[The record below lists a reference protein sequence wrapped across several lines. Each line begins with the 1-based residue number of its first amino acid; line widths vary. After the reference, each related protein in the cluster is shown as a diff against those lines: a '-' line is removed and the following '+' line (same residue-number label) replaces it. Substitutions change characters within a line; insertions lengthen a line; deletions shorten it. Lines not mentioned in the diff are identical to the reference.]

1 MKKLWLVFI
10 SARIGLFALFLT
22 VFLLLGFEGIYSAV
36 IAGVL
41 ALAVSLVFLQKQ
53 RDALSVEIYNRFRRD
68 DLAGVPDRDADI
80 ENDLLD
86 NKPAAKNKS
95 EEDNK

>member
-22 VFLLLGFEGIYSAV
+22 VILLLGFEGIYSAV

-41 ALAVSLVFLQKQ
+41 ALAVSLVFLTKQ
-53 RDALSVEIYNRFRRD
+53 RDALSTEIYRRTRKD
-68 DLAGVPDRDADI
+68 KNSGVPDTDADV
-80 ENDLLD
+80 ENAILD
-86 NKPAAKNKS
+86 SK
-95 EEDNK
+95 EDNK

>member
-1 MKKLWLVFI
+1 VKKLWLVFI

-22 VFLLLGFEGIYSAV
+22 VLLLLGFDGIYSAV

-53 RDALSVEIYNRFRRD
+53 RDALSIEIYKRNQRD
-68 DLAGVPDRDADI
+68 KNSGVPDSDADV
-80 ENDLLD
+80 ENAILD
-86 NKPAAKNKS
+86 SK
-95 EEDNK
+95 EDNK

>member
-22 VFLLLGFEGIYSAV
+22 VFLLLGFDGIYSAV

-53 RDALSVEIYNRFRRD
+53 RDALSTEIYKRNNRD
-68 DLAGVPDRDADI
+68 KNSGVPDSDADV
-80 ENDLLD
+80 ENAILDSKVD
-86 NKPAAKNKS
+86 NK
-95 EEDNK
+95 

>member
-22 VFLLLGFEGIYSAV
+22 VLLLLGFDGIYSAV

-53 RDALSVEIYNRFRRD
+53 RDALSIEIYKRNHRD
-68 DLAGVPDRDADI
+68 KNSGVPDSDADV
-80 ENDLLD
+80 ENAILD
-86 NKPAAKNKS
+86 SK
-95 EEDNK
+95 EDNE

>member
-22 VFLLLGFEGIYSAV
+22 VFLLLGFDGIYSAV

-53 RDALSVEIYNRFRRD
+53 RDALSTEIYKRNNRD
-68 DLAGVPDRDADI
+68 KNSGVPDSDADV
-80 ENDLLD
+80 ENAILD
-86 NKPAAKNKS
+86 SK
-95 EEDNK
+95 EDNK

>member
-53 RDALSVEIYNRFRRD
+53 RDALSAEIYKRTNRD
-68 DLAGVPDRDADI
+68 KNLGVPDTDADI
-80 ENDLLD
+80 ENAILD
-86 NKPAAKNKS
+86 SK
-95 EEDNK
+95 EDNK

>member
-22 VFLLLGFEGIYSAV
+22 VLLLVGFDGIYSAV

-53 RDALSVEIYNRFRRD
+53 RDALSIEIYKRNNRD
-68 DLAGVPDRDADI
+68 KNSGVPDSDADV
-80 ENDLLD
+80 ENAILD
-86 NKPAAKNKS
+86 SK
-95 EEDNK
+95 EDHK

>member
-41 ALAVSLVFLQKQ
+41 ALAVSLVFLTKQ
-53 RDALSVEIYNRFRRD
+53 RDALSTEIYRRTRKD
-68 DLAGVPDRDADI
+68 KNSGLPDTDADV
-80 ENDLLD
+80 ENAILD
-86 NKPAAKNKS
+86 SKKDDK
-95 EEDNK
+95 

>member
-1 MKKLWLVFI
+1 VKKLWLVFI

-22 VFLLLGFEGIYSAV
+22 VFLLLGFDGIYSAV

-53 RDALSVEIYNRFRRD
+53 RDALSTEIYKRNNRD
-68 DLAGVPDRDADI
+68 KNSGVPDSDADV
-80 ENDLLD
+80 ENAILD
-86 NKPAAKNKS
+86 SK
-95 EEDNK
+95 EDNK

>member
-22 VFLLLGFEGIYSAV
+22 VFLLMGFDGIYSAV

-53 RDALSVEIYNRFRRD
+53 RDALSTEIYRRNNRD
-68 DLAGVPDRDADI
+68 KNSGVPDADADV
-80 ENDLLD
+80 ENAILD
-86 NKPAAKNKS
+86 SK
-95 EEDNK
+95 EDNK

>member
-10 SARIGLFALFLT
+10 AARIGLFALFLA
-22 VFLLLGFEGIYSAV
+22 VFLLLGFDGIYSAV

-53 RDALSVEIYNRFRRD
+53 RDALSREIYARFKRN
-68 DLAGVPDRDADI
+68 DLSGVPDADADI
-80 ENDLLD
+80 ENAILDSKKD
-86 NKPAAKNKS
+86 NK
-95 EEDNK
+95 

>member
-1 MKKLWLVFI
+1 MKKLWLVYI

-22 VFLLLGFEGIYSAV
+22 VLLLLGFEGIYSAV

-53 RDALSVEIYNRFRRD
+53 RDALSIEIYKRNNRD
-68 DLAGVPDRDADI
+68 KNSGVPDADADV
-80 ENDLLD
+80 ENAILD
-86 NKPAAKNKS
+86 SK
-95 EEDNK
+95 EDNK

>member
-22 VFLLLGFEGIYSAV
+22 ALLLLGFEGIYSAV

-41 ALAVSLVFLQKQ
+41 ALAVSLVFLNKQ
-53 RDALSVEIYNRFRRD
+53 RDALSAEIYRRTRRD
-68 DLAGVPDRDADI
+68 KNAGVPDADADV
-80 ENDLLD
+80 ENAILD
-86 NKPAAKNKS
+86 SK
-95 EEDNK
+95 EDNK

>member
-1 MKKLWLVFI
+1 VKKLWLVFI

-22 VFLLLGFEGIYSAV
+22 VLLLLGFDGIYSAV

-53 RDALSVEIYNRFRRD
+53 RDALSIEIYKRNHRD
-68 DLAGVPDRDADI
+68 KNSGVPDSDADV
-80 ENDLLD
+80 ENAILD
-86 NKPAAKNKS
+86 SK
-95 EEDNK
+95 EDNK

>member
-41 ALAVSLVFLQKQ
+41 ALAVSLVFLNKQ
-53 RDALSVEIYNRFRRD
+53 RDALSAEIYRRTRRD
-68 DLAGVPDRDADI
+68 KNDGVPDIDADV
-80 ENDLLD
+80 ENAILD
-86 NKPAAKNKS
+86 SK
-95 EEDNK
+95 EDNK

>member
-41 ALAVSLVFLQKQ
+41 ALAVSLVFLSKQ
-53 RDALSVEIYNRFRRD
+53 RDALSIEIYKRNRRD
-68 DLAGVPDRDADI
+68 NNSGVPDTDADV
-80 ENDLLD
+80 ENAILD
-86 NKPAAKNKS
+86 SK
-95 EEDNK
+95 EDNK

>member
-22 VFLLLGFEGIYSAV
+22 VFVLLGFDGIYSAV

-53 RDALSVEIYNRFRRD
+53 RDALSTEIYKRNNRD
-68 DLAGVPDRDADI
+68 KNSGVPDADADV
-80 ENDLLD
+80 ENAILD
-86 NKPAAKNKS
+86 SK
-95 EEDNK
+95 EDNK

>member
-22 VFLLLGFEGIYSAV
+22 VFLLLGFEGIYSAL

-41 ALAVSLVFLQKQ
+41 ALAVSLVFLTKQ
-53 RDALSVEIYNRFRRD
+53 RDALSTEIYRRTRKD
-68 DLAGVPDRDADI
+68 KNSGVPDTDADV
-80 ENDLLD
+80 ENALLD
-86 NKPAAKNKS
+86 SKKDDK
-95 EEDNK
+95 

>member
-22 VFLLLGFEGIYSAV
+22 VLLLLGFDGIYSAV

-53 RDALSVEIYNRFRRD
+53 RDALSIEIYKRNQRD
-68 DLAGVPDRDADI
+68 RNSGVPDSDADV
-80 ENDLLD
+80 ENAILD
-86 NKPAAKNKS
+86 SK
-95 EEDNK
+95 EDNK

>member
-1 MKKLWLVFI
+1 VKKLWLVFI

-41 ALAVSLVFLQKQ
+41 ALAVSLVFLNKQ
-53 RDALSVEIYNRFRRD
+53 RDALSTELYKRTRRD
-68 DLAGVPDRDADI
+68 KNAGVPDTDADV
-80 ENDLLD
+80 ENAILD
-86 NKPAAKNKS
+86 SK
-95 EEDNK
+95 EDNK